1 MTKAAELEALDD
13 TELEQRLADAKQE
26 LFNLRF
32 KVVTGQFDNTSRL
45 GYLKKDV
52 ARIHTILRAREIE
65 AAEAAEAATQAVPQ
79 ESA

>member
-1 MTKAAELEALDD
+1 MTKAADLDALDD

-52 ARIHTILRAREIE
+52 ARIHTILRQREIE
-65 AAEAAEAATQAVPQ
+65 AAEAAEQAVPQ
-79 ESA
+79 ESV

>member
-1 MTKAAELEALDD
+1 MTKASELDALDD

-52 ARIHTILRAREIE
+52 ARINTILRHREIE
-65 AAEAAEAATQAVPQ
+65 AAEAAERAVPQ
-79 ESA
+79 ESV

>member
-1 MTKAAELEALDD
+1 
-13 TELEQRLADAKQE
+13 
-26 LFNLRF
+26 
-32 KVVTGQFDNTSRL
+32 

>member
-1 MTKAAELEALDD
+1 MTKAAELNALDD
-13 TELEQRLADAKQE
+13 SELEQRLVDAKQE

-52 ARIHTILRAREIE
+52 ARMNTILRHREIE
-65 AAEAAEAATQAVPQ
+65 AAEAAERAAAQ

>member
-13 TELEQRLADAKQE
+13 TELEQRLAEAKHE

-52 ARIHTILRAREIE
+52 ARINTILRHREIE
-65 AAEAAEAATQAVPQ
+65 AAEAAERAMPQ
-79 ESA
+79 ENA

>member
-1 MTKAAELEALDD
+1 MTKAAELDALDD
-13 TELEQRLADAKQE
+13 SELEQRLVDAKQE

-52 ARIHTILRAREIE
+52 ARMNTILRQREIE
-65 AAEAAEAATQAVPQ
+65 AAEAAERADAQ
-79 ESA
+79 ENA

>member
-1 MTKAAELEALDD
+1 MTKASELEALDD

-32 KVVTGQFDNTSRL
+32 KVVTGQFDNTARL
-45 GYLKKDV
+45 GLLRREV
-52 ARIHTILRAREIE
+52 ARILTILRHREIE
-65 AAEAAEAATQAVPQ
+65 AAEAAEQAVPQ

>member
-1 MTKAAELEALDD
+1 MTKASELDALDD
-13 TELEQRLADAKQE
+13 SELEQRLADAKQE

-52 ARIHTILRAREIE
+52 ARINTILRHREIE
-65 AAEAAEAATQAVPQ
+65 AAEAAEQAVPQ
-79 ESA
+79 ESV